1 MCGNCGNWP
10 VGQPVMRLQWVFLLV
25 TTHVATGGNQTLDS
39 TGILLPGNVSPMRGC
54 DSFMTVELT
63 SAQLQFI
70 HERSSGRSIVDAAKI
85 AGVSEQTAHRW
96 LKLPLVQEALAG
108 TRQEIKESAREV
120 IIRHYTK
127 ALDASCQVVVQVAM
141 DSESPAAAR
150 LKAVQMIQDR
160 VAPVVTDVTTQN
172 DAPVHHGIDWSIF
185 TEHELSIIQPI
196 FAQAEERRRI
206 EQGETTIPQL
216 RKQA

>member
-1 MCGNCGNWP
+1 VSEKLTEILTAP
-10 VGQPVMRLQWVFLLV
+10 QQRF
-25 TTHVATGGNQTLDS
+25 VAERTA
-39 TGILLPGNVSPMRGC
+39 GC
-54 DSFMTVELT
+54 NIKE
-63 SAQLQFI
+63 
-70 HERSSGRSIVDAAKI
+70 AALN
-85 AGVSEQTAHRW
+85 AGVTEQTAHRW
-96 LKLPLVQEALAG
+96 LKLPVVQRALIG
-108 TRQEIKESAREV
+108 EVQEIKESAREV